1 MDAAGFDPRPDEGS
15 SRCRNWQ
22 DVWILNLVALA
33 WGSTN
38 AVMKAVID
46 GASATPPIMVAVR
59 YWLAAVCV
67 IPWLPCFG
75 SAASDAARPALQHG
89 AALAA
94 LWATSFTL
102 GTAALQHT
110 SANRATF
117 VFYLN
122 VKIVPI
128 LAYCFLSRK
137 MTTTQ
142 WAMAA
147 LAATGT
153 LLMCNDGSPPNFGD
167 FLALANAVCGAVI
180 ILLTEH
186 SVKYCAAEVLNA
198 TTTVTTMLFST
209 LLAIWDL
216 AATARTAGTDHS
228 DRDAAELLTVQLASL
243 YPFWKHLLYLGI
255 FCTAVT
261 NWLQN
266 VGQKGV
272 PAERA
277 AIIFAMDPVYGAFFA
292 WILLDEHLGLRGLLG
307 ASLVSVAA
315 LTSARDAARD
325 QQTGVAGRTPVQ
337 KTTPTAPT

>member
-1 MDAAGFDPRPDEGS
+1 MLPVQRSSVPD
-15 SRCRNWQ
+15 
-22 DVWILNLVALA
+22 
-33 WGSTN
+33 
-38 AVMKAVID
+38 
-46 GASATPPIMVAVR
+46 
-59 YWLAAVCV
+59 
-67 IPWLPCFG
+67 
-75 SAASDAARPALQHG
+75 
-89 AALAA
+89 
-94 LWATSFTL
+94 
-102 GTAALQHT
+102 
-110 SANRATF
+110 
-117 VFYLN
+117 LN

-216 AATARTAGTDHS
+216 AAAARTTGTDHS

-243 YPFWKHLLYLGI
+243 YPFWKHLLYLGQLSLFPLPQPFRAFSSRTCIPTAMSAPHPCLASVLHAPPRSCTNNSTPESTHHRRRLCGLGI

-325 QQTGVAGRTPVQ
+325 QQTGVTGRTPVQ